1 MEETKGGL
9 GMNWV
14 LRLKT
19 LVGTEA
25 FWIMVGIFSVIAI
38 LAISL
43 AIINKR
49 RSRKSLES
57 FRKRMFTDVF
67 QTLRANLPAE
77 QVWNEWLIAFS
88 KLSDADNYFFYQAD
102 PVSGNMHLR
111 AVRSSKQNIS
121 INANFDKI
129 VYSDA
134 KQYRPPLMLNSIQ
147 AKEQIQNMA
156 GEKKFNLF
164 WLREGKEILA
174 MIQVGPHIKKWDP
187 DMLELAEELKETM
200 TLIQRIVLERLQ
212 MEKMTKEA
220 MNINNAAT
228 LMRQSSMGSPQ
239 FIKQIMSQV
248 LGSFQGDAAY
258 LLKANQPES
267 EPSDASPARDQSH
280 PRFIMAET
288 NGLPADDKGRINAKI
303 DKLPGDLGR
312 MMTAAQLRQG
322 KNLSEEPYLF
332 FTSDNYH
339 SMISVP
345 LWANNHFWG
354 LLIIL
359 AKENERLNPKF
370 LPASVILAKRMAMSM
385 ENGHMYREMTT
396 SYIDTLKALVDYD
409 DSLEPFTQGHSR
421 QIASF
426 AGEFAQALGHPQ
438 DFVEAVYLA
447 GYLHDVGM
455 SGFLRQLATKQG
467 SLTDQEMEQ
476 VRHHSSRGAVL
487 VEILNE
493 PVSIAPF
500 IKHHH
505 ERWDGMGYPDGL
517 QGEQI
522 PLGAR
527 ILSVVDFFCAKITSR
542 SYRPAVPLKRALD
555 EMEKAAGMQLDP
567 YLVKIFADMWKKKIV
582 RFSESGNND
591 GVCYRMQQC
600 PDFLTYA
607 CPSYQQ
613 AGKKCWEIPGIL
625 CAQHGDTCET
635 CLVYTAHQ
643 LGEEIKLTRTTDRRT
658 PD

>member
-1 MEETKGGL
+1 
-9 GMNWV
+9 MNWV
-14 LRLKT
+14 LKLKT

-25 FWIMVGIFSVIAI
+25 FWIMVGIFSVVAI

-49 RSRKSLES
+49 RSRQSLES

-88 KLSDADNYFFYQAD
+88 KLTDAENYFFYQAD
-102 PVSGNMHLR
+102 PISGNMHLR
-111 AVRSSKQNIS
+111 AVRSSKQNIN
-121 INANFDKI
+121 INNNFDKI

-147 AKEQIQNMA
+147 AREQIQNIA
-156 GEKKFNLF
+156 GEKRFSLF

-174 MIQVGPHIKKWDP
+174 MIQVGPHVNKWDP
-187 DMLELAEELKETM
+187 VMLELAEQLKEAM

-212 MEKMTKEA
+212 MEKQTKEA
-220 MNINNAAT
+220 ININNAAT

-258 LLKANQPES
+258 LLKVAQPDIEQSES
-267 EPSDASPARDQSH
+267 KTTRDNSH
-280 PRFIMAET
+280 SRFIMSESSGLSAE
-288 NGLPADDKGRINAKI
+288 DKDKIRAKT
-303 DKLPGDLGR
+303 DQLPGDLGR

-322 KNLSEEPYLF
+322 KNLNEEPYRL

-354 LLIIL
+354 LLVIL
-359 AKENERLNPKF
+359 AKDADRLNPKF

-421 QIASF
+421 QMASF

-438 DFVEAVYLA
+438 DFVDAIYLA

-455 SGFLRQLATKQG
+455 SGFLRQMAAKQG

-476 VRHHSSRGAVL
+476 VRHHSSRGAIL

-493 PVSIAPF
+493 HVAIAPF

-505 ERWDGMGYPDGL
+505 ERWDGLGYPDGL
-517 QGEQI
+517 LGEQI

-527 ILSVVDFFCAKITSR
+527 ILSVVDFFCAKITAR
-542 SYRPAVPLKRALD
+542 SYRPAVPLKRALE
-555 EMEKAAGMQLDP
+555 EMEKAAGLQLDP
-567 YLVKIFADMWKKKIV
+567 YLVKAFADMWRKKIV
-582 RFSESGNND
+582 RFSESGNKD
-591 GVCYRMQQC
+591 GACHRLEQC

-607 CPSYQQ
+607 CPSYQL
-613 AGKKCWEIPGIL
+613 AGKRCWETPGVL

-643 LGEEIKLTRTTDRRT
+643 LGEDIKLTRTTDRRT